1 MIEETMNPQSRTL
14 ETFDHANQIDKLDA
28 IAESEPE
35 TYVVDA
41 DGYYWYECLI
51 CDRLLYSEWC
61 VAMARI
67 EATGE
72 LVSFCPNHSDI
83 EIHRMTRI
91 VESPVID
98 ILADKPQGN

>member
-1 MIEETMNPQSRTL
+1 MTEETMNPMKPVWNAEER
-14 ETFDHANQIDKLDA
+14 ANQLL
-28 IAESEPE
+28 
-35 TYVVDA
+35 YVADA

-98 ILADKPQGN
+98 ILDDKPQGN